1 MSTVRKNFD
10 EREIQVK
17 GRFLKE
23 MGLTES
29 FRRLKDSERG
39 GRSSSSEGF
48 TFGVTVGRLIWLVWR
63 VFREEEQN
71 AMIEK

>member
-1 MSTVRKNFD
+1 MSTVRKNFG

-23 MGLTES
+23 MRFTES
-29 FRRLKDSERG
+29 FGRLKDSERR

-48 TFGVTVGRLIWLVWR
+48 TFGVIVGRLIWLVWR
-63 VFREEEQN
+63 DFREKE
-71 AMIEK
+71 